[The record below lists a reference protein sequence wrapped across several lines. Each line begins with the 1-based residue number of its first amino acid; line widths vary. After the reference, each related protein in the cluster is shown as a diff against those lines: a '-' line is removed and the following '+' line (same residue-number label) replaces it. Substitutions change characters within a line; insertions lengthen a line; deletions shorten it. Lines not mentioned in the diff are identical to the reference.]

1 MNQTSKIQ
9 RPADVPPETW
19 DRFIAYH
26 RANPDVWHWFEV
38 YALRAATS
46 GRKLGAKA
54 IAERVRWE
62 TEMVH
67 NEEFRMCNSYISYYA
82 RIFAAK
88 YPEFRDYFE
97 FRNIKG
103 LAA

>member
-1 MNQTSKIQ
+1 MKTPIN

-19 DRFIAYH
+19 DKFIAYH
-26 RANPDVWHWFEV
+26 RDNPGVWAEFERFS
-38 YALRAATS
+38 LSAAKS

-62 TEMVH
+62 TEIERG
-67 NEEFRMCNSYISYYA
+67 EEFKFCNSYVSYYA

-88 YPEFRDYFE
+88 YPEHRDYFE
-97 FRNIKG
+97 FRPIKG

>member
-1 MNQTSKIQ
+1 MSIA
-9 RPADVPPETW
+9 RPSDVPPETW
-19 DRFIAYH
+19 AKFIEYH
-26 RANPDVWHWFEV
+26 RANPKVWEQFQRF
-38 YALRAATS
+38 ALQAAES

-62 TEMVH
+62 TEIEKG
-67 NEEFRMCNSYISYYA
+67 EEFKFCNSYVSYYA

-88 YPEFRDYFE
+88 HPEHSDYFE
-97 FRNIKG
+97 FRTIKG